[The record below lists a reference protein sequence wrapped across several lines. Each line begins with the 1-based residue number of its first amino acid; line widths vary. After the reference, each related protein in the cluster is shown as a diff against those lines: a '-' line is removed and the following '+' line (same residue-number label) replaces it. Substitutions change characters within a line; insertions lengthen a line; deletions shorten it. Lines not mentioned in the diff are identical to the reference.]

1 MTRTSARA
9 RSSALPVVLLLSALA
24 VLAFACSPALAHA
37 EEATGP
43 VYETEVPTVPQ
54 EQSPG
59 GGGGHHNGS
68 PGGGNGGHAKVSNSP
83 GEQGSA
89 GANNPGAGSG
99 GSHKGQSNQASEG
112 NTGNPGGGN
121 GNAKN
126 GATGLSDNQQVK
138 PGVNASSTEDESSSP
153 LVPILIAI
161 AVLAAI
167 SIGAFYYRQRRQG
180 AGSSV
185 SPKAS

>member
-1 MTRTSARA
+1 VL
-9 RSSALPVVLLLSALA
+9 AL
-24 VLAFACSPALAHA
+24 LAFACSPALAHA

-59 GGGGHHNGS
+59 GGGGHHNG
-68 PGGGNGGHAKVSNSP
+68 PGGGGNANVSNSP
-83 GEQGSA
+83 GEHGS
-89 GANNPGAGSG
+89 GGGNNPGAGRGDSHTG
-99 GSHKGQSNQASEG
+99 QGSQGSEG
-112 NTGNPGGGN
+112 NTGNPGNGT

-126 GATGLSDNQQVK
+126 GVTGLSDNQQVK
-138 PGVNASSTEDESSSP
+138 PGVNAASTEDESSSP

-180 AGSSV
+180 AGSSI

>member
-1 MTRTSARA
+1 MSRTSARA
-9 RSSALPVVLLLSALA
+9 RSSALLLVLPLAVLA

-59 GGGGHHNGS
+59 GGGGHHNG
-68 PGGGNGGHAKVSNSP
+68 PGGGGNANVSNSP
-83 GEQGSA
+83 GEQGS
-89 GANNPGAGSG
+89 GGGNNPGARSG
-99 GSHKGQSNQASEG
+99 DSHNGQGNQGSEG
-112 NTGNPGGGN
+112 NTGNPGGGT

-126 GATGLSDNQQVK
+126 GKTGLGESQQVK

-161 AVLAAI
+161 VVLAAI

>member
-1 MTRTSARA
+1 
-9 RSSALPVVLLLSALA
+9 VLA

-59 GGGGHHNGS
+59 GGGVHHNG
-68 PGGGNGGHAKVSNSP
+68 PGNGGNGGNANVSNSP
-83 GEQGSA
+83 GEQGS
-89 GANNPGAGSG
+89 GGGSNPGAGRG
-99 GSHKGQSNQASEG
+99 DSHTGQGNQGSEG
-112 NTGNPGGGN
+112 NTGNSGN
-121 GNAKN
+121 GAGNAKN
-126 GATGLSDNQQVK
+126 GKAGLGESQQVK

-161 AVLAAI
+161 VVLAAI

>member
-1 MTRTSARA
+1 MPRTSIRA
-9 RSSALPVVLLLSALA
+9 RNSALPVVLLLSVLA

-59 GGGGHHNGS
+59 GGGAHHNGS
-68 PGGGNGGHAKVSNSP
+68 GGGNGGNAGISNSP
-83 GEQGSA
+83 GEHGSA
-89 GANNPGAGSG
+89 GGNNPGAGSG
-99 GSHKGQSNQASEG
+99 GSHTGQGSQGSEG
-112 NTGNPGGGN
+112 STGNPGNGA

-126 GATGLSDNQQVK
+126 GATGLGENQQVK
-138 PGVNASSTEDESSSP
+138 PGVNASSTEDNSSSP

>member
-1 MTRTSARA
+1 
-9 RSSALPVVLLLSALA
+9 LLLSVLA
-24 VLAFACSPALAHA
+24 VLAFACSPAPAHA

-59 GGGGHHNGS
+59 GTGGGHHNGS
-68 PGGGNGGHAKVSNSP
+68 GGGGNGGNANVSNSP
-83 GEQGSA
+83 GEQGS
-89 GANNPGAGSG
+89 GGGNNPGAGSG

-112 NTGNPGGGN
+112 NTGNPGSGTGD
-121 GNAKN
+121 AKN
-126 GATGLSDNQQVK
+126 GKAGLGESRQVK